1 MKEKKEH
8 KSSFHVEIRR
18 HNEGST
24 IRYYGKI
31 DVKDNNEFDDIFW
44 IEDGFGAFEFFRGRL
59 FIENGIY
66 KAVIDSEVT
75 YEHNVLC
82 PSIDLKQVRWDK
94 EKDEYELCEVN
105 GGKTTLVV
113 RALRPS
119 SGSFNNV

>member
-8 KSSFHVEIRR
+8 KSSFHVEIRQQ
-18 HNEGST
+18 NEGFT
-24 IRYYGKI
+24 TRYYGKI

-44 IEDGFGAFEFFRGRL
+44 IEDGFGAFEFFSGRL
-59 FIENGIY
+59 FKENGIY

-75 YEHNVLC
+75 YEHNVWSS
-82 PSIDLKQVRWDK
+82 SIDLKQVRWDK

-113 RALRPS
+113 RALQPS
-119 SGSFNNV
+119 RAGFKNV